1 MINYTPLVLFGL
13 GLLGILLHNL
23 VELNK
28 LNKAS
33 NCTFSIK
40 QYFKME
46 MFSIAISLI
55 VCVIAVVISQEIKQ
69 IAVAGKWLGL
79 AFMAIGYMGQSLLIF
94 VMGKAN
100 KVVNAENGQDP
111 NKKADV

>member
-55 VCVIAVVISQEIKQ
+55 VCVVAVVISQEIKQ